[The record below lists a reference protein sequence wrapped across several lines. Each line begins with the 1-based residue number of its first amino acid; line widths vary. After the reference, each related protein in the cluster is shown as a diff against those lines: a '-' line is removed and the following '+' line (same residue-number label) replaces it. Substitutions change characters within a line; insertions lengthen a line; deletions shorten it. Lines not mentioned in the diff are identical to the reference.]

1 MKKEG
6 VGKPENPDIALDAN
20 VRMRELHFMEV
31 PDPRVDFRG
40 STRRNSVWGS
50 RRENLPDEVQNG
62 VIYRNA
68 SIRLRIAT
76 EIINSDR
83 GS

>member
-31 PDPRVDFRG
+31 PDPRVDFQG